1 MGREPRNFLPRRD
14 IGLFYRGGLR
24 PAQPSARAGQLSQR
38 ELDVW
43 GRFGAG
49 SWTQARIITETL
61 DESGNVTSRISTD
74 VRSTLTHV
82 LAGGATVRITV
93 NVDAGGRR
101 FETAPQTVQH
111 GYYGEKPEQQVEV
124 KDLGPATLTV
134 DGRDYSVRWREA
146 SFQAGGQKT
155 VTKLCQCDA
164 QAPFV
169 LKRQTQ
175 VIDPTNPAVE
185 RQETEEVLAVDM
197 PYRVGSEIKPVSFE
211 RSTQKTA
218 QGSTVTVDVT
228 SVEVPGGLVNRTVK
242 ELDSQGHLVRR
253 RTVELVDFKTVDD
266 DDVPQWRSRRWRR
279 RHQRQMDYAP

>member
-1 MGREPRNFLPRRD
+1 MGREPRNFLAPRHWPVLPRR
-14 IGLFYRGGLR
+14 LPPC
-24 PAQPSARAGQLSQR
+24 PALCSRRSSFRSAN
-38 ELDVW
+38 W
-43 GRFGAG
+43 TFGADSEPVAGPRPG
-49 SWTQARIITETL
+49 SSPKR
-61 DESGNVTSRISTD
+61 STSRATSPPD
-74 VRSTLTHV
+74 LDRRAQHAHPC
-82 LAGGATVRITV
+82 AGRGATVRITV

-134 DGRDYSVRWREA
+134 DGRDYSVRSREA

-155 VTKLCQCDA
+155 VTKALPMRCPSTVCVEAADA
-164 QAPFV
+164 SHRPHESRRGTARDRRSAGRRHAIPRRIGNQAGV
-169 LKRQTQ
+169 LR
-175 VIDPTNPAVE
+175 A
-185 RQETEEVLAVDM
+185 L
-197 PYRVGSEIKPVSFE
+197 
-211 RSTQKTA
+211 TQKTA

-266 DDVPQWRSRRWRR
+266 DDVPQWHSRRWRR

>member
-1 MGREPRNFLPRRD
+1 MPRNLLRAAILACLTVAACALP
-14 IGLFYRGGLR
+14 GALL
-24 PAQPSARAGQLSQR
+24 AQEQLSQR

-49 SWTQARIITETL
+49 SWTQARIVTETL
-61 DESGNVTSRISTD
+61 DESGHVTSRISTD
-74 VRSTLTHV
+74 VRSTLTKV
-82 LAGGATVRITV
+82 LDRGATVRIMV
-93 NVDAGGRR
+93 NVEAGGRR

-111 GYYGEKPEQQVEV
+111 GYYGERPEQYVEV
-124 KDLGPATLTV
+124 KDLGPATVTV
-134 DGRDYSVRWREA
+134 DGRDYPVHWREA
-146 SFQAGGQKT
+146 SFQRDGQKT

-169 LKRQTQ
+169 LRRQTQ
-175 VIDPTNPAVE
+175 VIDPANPAVE

-197 PYRVGSEIKPVSFE
+197 PYRVGAEIKPVSFE

-228 SVEVPGGLVNRTVK
+228 SVEVPGGLVNRTIK

-253 RTVELVDFKTVDD
+253 RTVELVDFSAVTD

>member
-1 MGREPRNFLPRRD
+1 MPRHPALPNSL
-14 IGLFYRGGLR
+14 I
-24 PAQPSARAGQLSQR
+24 AQEQLSQR

-49 SWTQARIITETL
+49 SWTQARIVTETL

-74 VRSTLTHV
+74 VRSTLTNV
-82 LAGGATVRITV
+82 LARRPTVRITV
-93 NVDAGGRR
+93 NVEAGGPIRNC
-101 FETAPQTVQH
+101 AANS
-111 GYYGEKPEQQVEV
+111 
-124 KDLGPATLTV
+124 PARIL
-134 DGRDYSVRWREA
+134 RREA
-146 SFQAGGQKT
+146 GTTSRREGAGARDPNGGWPRLFGPLARGVVQAGGQKT

-169 LKRQTQ
+169 LSGRRKSSTPRIPPWNGKKRKKCWPSTCHTAS
-175 VIDPTNPAVE
+175 D
-185 RQETEEVLAVDM
+185 RKSS
-197 PYRVGSEIKPVSFE
+197 RCRSR

-266 DDVPQWRSRRWRR
+266 DDVPQW
-279 RHQRQMDYAP
+279 HCAAAPQAQRQTDYAP